1 MNQRLDRLD
10 GCHPIIRQPVL
21 KLVEWCER
29 KLKRKLFIVF
39 GYRSVQEQLL
49 QYQKGRAFDR
59 NTGVWEV
66 EDDKAIVT
74 RALPGLSAHNVV
86 MMSGRPASM
95 AVDLIPL
102 KADGAADWQV
112 SNHFWYRL
120 YELAWDAGLDP
131 LGDPIGSYLAGD
143 LGHFEEP
150 AWKLKLDAL
159 GCYQPV
165 NLAPAPASI

>member
-10 GCHPIIRQPVL
+10 GCHALIKQPVL
-21 KLVEWCER
+21 KLVELCEQ

-49 QYQKGRAFDR
+49 QYQKGRSFNR
-59 NTGVWEV
+59 ETGVWEV
-66 EDDKAIVT
+66 ADAKAIVT
-74 RALPGLSAHNVV
+74 KAMPGLSAHNVV
-86 MMSGRPASM
+86 TTSGSPASM
-95 AVDLIPL
+95 AVDVIPL
-102 KADGAADWQV
+102 KSDSSADWQV
-112 SNHFWYRL
+112 NNHFWDQL
-120 YELAWDAGLDP
+120 YELSWDVGLDP

-165 NLAPAPASI
+165 NLAPTSAQI

>member
-10 GCHPIIRQPVL
+10 GCHPIIKQPVL
-21 KLVEWCER
+21 QLVEWCEQ

-49 QYQKGRAFDR
+49 QYQKGRAINR
-59 NTGVWEV
+59 ETGVWEV
-66 EDDKAIVT
+66 ADASAIVT
-74 RALPGLSAHNVV
+74 KAMPGLSAHNVV
-86 MMSGRPASM
+86 MTSGSPASM

-102 KADGAADWQV
+102 KADGSADWQV
-112 SNHFWYRL
+112 NNHFWEQL
-120 YELAWDAGLDP
+120 YDLAWDVGLDP

-143 LGHFEEP
+143 MGHFEEP
-150 AWKLKLDAL
+150 AWKLKLEAL

-165 NLAPAPASI
+165 NLAPGPAQV